1 MAGQKLAIL
10 GLMLLLSYAAAEDA
24 CAQHDCAEAPPGLS
38 FVQLRAKAHEKNFE
52 NLQSGAEQKLKQ
64 KENPEQQ
71 QTTEQEHEP
80 TLELAQAM
88 KMYAKTRSDITSE
101 GEKAMAHRRWG
112 SKFMEAVCSMLE
124 SAPTESSLLQGVKNL
139 VGISKL
145 QEDYAQMCKTVITG
159 EVACAARAKV
169 VVNLPDDCAGNA
181 ASCASAS
188 SFAQT
193 IASDA
198 EALSE
203 YAWCASNSAK
213 NDLEAFN
220 NFVDGA
226 TGLGRCIG
234 VCQWLKSFSVDTSGL
249 SAAEVDLAAVAGES
263 KTLSTTLKGL
273 DAPTIPLLSQYAE
286 QVQSIVD
293 QLDKVETKLMLSEAN
308 NCKIGAG
315 YLSYLPSSLTSE
327 ASGLMNDCSSN
338 CETFAA
344 MLGR

>member
-1 MAGQKLAIL
+1 MN
-10 GLMLLLSYAAAEDA
+10 
-24 CAQHDCAEAPPGLS
+24 
-38 FVQLRAKAHEKNFE
+38 AHA
-52 NLQSGAEQKLKQ
+52 S
-64 KENPEQQ
+64 
-71 QTTEQEHEP
+71 
-80 TLELAQAM
+80 LELAQAM

-101 GEKAMAHRRWG
+101 GEKAMAHLRWG

-159 EVACAARAKV
+159 ENACAARAEV

-181 ASCASAS
+181 ASCTSASA
-188 SFAQT
+188 FAKT
-193 IASDA
+193 LASDA

-203 YAWCASNSAK
+203 YAWCASSSAK

-226 TGLGRCIG
+226 TGLGSGCIG

-249 SAAEVDLAAVAGES
+249 GAAEVDLAAVAGES
-263 KTLSTTLKGL
+263 NDLSTTLKGL

-338 CETFAA
+338 CATFAA